1 MGEFWNKIVTFMTEE
16 AFKISSFSV
25 LWWYVIVAATA
36 VVVLLLIV
44 TISVACAKKKKKK
57 ASQASENA
65 DNEANDEAK
74 NKDKKGSKKSKD
86 HTYKEISPDWQPV
99 AKAGDK
105 PIKNE
110 AAQANEVTTP
120 EVVEDIADET
130 PVQEEQPVEEI
141 AKVVEP
147 EVVPV
152 PIKQVKSETVPAPVK
167 DVKTESV
174 PAPVK
179 EVKSESVPAP
189 TPVKEVKVESVPAPI
204 NRVKVESVPAP
215 APRKLF
221 KKKAPAVEQ
230 IIEEKVVELEPIPV
244 ETYEEPVQE
253 KVTAPVA
260 EKIAAPILEEKVE
273 EKATQVVYVET
284 VKEEIVQEPTQV
296 ENVDEVEQ
304 EAVATTAPRTL
315 PKKKSK
321 TTKKTASEIANEI
334 EEKTGT
340 NPRKK
345 APTDK
350 PAVVGK
356 DKLPKKTAKAK
367 KEEPVV
373 ESKPAAK
380 AAPKNTTDELP
391 LITTDPNVESFGKF
405 VIVKNDDNSTRPYH
419 FRLLANN
426 GQILFESESYKT
438 KPKSN
443 SIIAF
448 KKVCIES
455 NFEIDEDKAGNFRYK
470 LYNNAHT
477 VIGVGESYSTKQG
490 CENSVQSVIK
500 FAESARYLE
509 DQSE

>member
-25 LWWYVIVAATA
+25 LWWYVIVAAAA

-65 DNEANDEAK
+65 NDEAK
-74 NKDKKGSKKSKD
+74 NKDKKGAKKSKD

-110 AAQANEVTTP
+110 KTQENESTIS
-120 EVVEDIADET
+120 EVVEDIAEET

-147 EVVPV
+147 EVVPT
-152 PIKQVKSETVPAPVK
+152 PIKQVKSET
-167 DVKTESV
+167 
-174 PAPVK
+174 
-179 EVKSESVPAP
+179 
-189 TPVKEVKVESVPAPI
+189 VPAPI

-253 KVTAPVA
+253 KVAAPVA
-260 EKIAAPILEEKVE
+260 EKIATPVVEEKVQE
-273 EKATQVVYVET
+273 NAAQVVYVEK
-284 VKEEIVQEPTQV
+284 VKEEIIQEPAQV
-296 ENVDEVEQ
+296 ENVEEIEQ
-304 EAVATTAPRTL
+304 EAVATTAPRAL

-345 APTDK
+345 APADK

-356 DKLPKKTAKAK
+356 DKLPKKTTKAK

-391 LITTDPNVESFGKF
+391 LITTDPTVESFGKF

-448 KKVCIES
+448 KKVCVES

>member
-25 LWWYVIVAATA
+25 LWWYVIVAAAA

-65 DNEANDEAK
+65 NDEVK

-110 AAQANEVTTP
+110 KTQENESTIS
-120 EVVEDIADET
+120 EVVEDIAEET

-147 EVVPV
+147 EVVPT

-167 DVKTESV
+167 EVKTESV
-174 PAPVK
+174 PTPVK

-189 TPVKEVKVESVPAPI
+189 TPVKEVKAESVPAPI

-253 KVTAPVA
+253 KVAAPVA
-260 EKIAAPILEEKVE
+260 EKIATPVVEEKVQE
-273 EKATQVVYVET
+273 NAEQVVYVEK
-284 VKEEIVQEPTQV
+284 VKEEIIQEPAQV
-296 ENVDEVEQ
+296 ENVEEIEQ
-304 EAVATTAPRTL
+304 EAVATTAPRAL

-345 APTDK
+345 APADK

-356 DKLPKKTAKAK
+356 DKLPKKTTKAK

-391 LITTDPNVESFGKF
+391 LITTDPTVESFGKF

-448 KKVCIES
+448 KKVCVES

>member
-65 DNEANDEAK
+65 NNEANDEAK

-147 EVVPV
+147 EVVPA

-167 DVKTESV
+167 EVKTESV

-189 TPVKEVKVESVPAPI
+189 TPVKEVKAESVPAPI

-448 KKVCIES
+448 KKVCVES

>member
-25 LWWYVIVAATA
+25 LWWYVIVAAAA

-44 TISVACAKKKKKK
+44 TISVACSKKKKKK
-57 ASQASENA
+57 AKQALENA
-65 DNEANDEAK
+65 DDGAEI
-74 NKDKKGSKKSKD
+74 KDKKRSKKSKD

-99 AKAGDK
+99 VKAGDK
-105 PIKNE
+105 PVKNTASQE
-110 AAQANEVTTP
+110 TEEVTQ
-120 EVVEDIADET
+120 EVADNVVEET
-130 PVQEEQPVEEI
+130 PITDVVEEPEQI
-141 AKVVEP
+141 AEPIKKVEP
-147 EVVPV
+147 EVVPA
-152 PIKQVKSETVPAPVK
+152 PIKEVKSEV
-167 DVKTESV
+167 V

-179 EVKSESVPAP
+179 EVKA
-189 TPVKEVKVESVPAPI
+189 ESVPAPI
-204 NRVKVESVPAP
+204 TAVKAEAVPAPVKQVKTESVPIFK
-215 APRKLF
+215 KLI
-221 KKKAPAVEQ
+221 KKKAPVVPETV
-230 IIEEKVVELEPIPV
+230 EEKVVVLEPIII
-244 ETYEEPVQE
+244 ETTPEPVQE
-253 KVTAPVA
+253 KTETPVA
-260 EKIAAPILEEKVE
+260 EKIVAPVVEEKVE
-273 EKATQVVYVET
+273 EKVVEV
-284 VKEEIVQEPTQV
+284 VKEEIIEEPVVV
-296 ENVDEVEQ
+296 ETVEEAQQ

-321 TTKKTASEIANEI
+321 TTKKTAAEIANEI

-345 APTDK
+345 VVSDK

-356 DKLPKKTAKAK
+356 DKLPKKTTKAK

-373 ESKPAAK
+373 ESKPATKAPAK
-380 AAPKNTTDELP
+380 NVNDELP

-448 KKVCIES
+448 KKVCVLS